1 MSTSQADLD
10 ARVRGREAVDRKL
23 QELGMSRGVTIG
35 RVDWRPNPEL
45 ETPETAADSYYM
57 TVASDSK
64 QAHRTFSAAELADPH
79 IDEDGSPL
87 HEAIEEIAAGLVP
100 DMT

>member
-1 MSTSQADLD
+1 MSISQADLD
-10 ARVRGREAVDRKL
+10 ARVRGRDAIERKL
-23 QELGMSRGVTIG
+23 YELGMSRGVTIG

-45 ETPETAADSYYM
+45 ESPEKAVDSYYM

-64 QAHRTFSAAELADPH
+64 QAHHTFSAAELADPR

-87 HEAIEEIAAGLVP
+87 HEAMEKIAAGLVP
-100 DMT
+100 AMT

>member
-1 MSTSQADLD
+1 MSISQADLD
-10 ARVRGREAVDRKL
+10 ARIRGREAVDRKL

-35 RVDWRPNPEL
+35 RVDWRPNPEM
-45 ETPETAADSYYM
+45 ETPETAAESYYM

>member
-1 MSTSQADLD
+1 MSISQADLD
-10 ARVRGREAVDRKL
+10 ARVRGRNAIDRKL

-45 ETPETAADSYYM
+45 ETPENAADSYYM

-64 QAHRTFSAAELADPH
+64 QAHHTFSAAELADPRV
-79 IDEDGSPL
+79 DEDGSPL
-87 HEAIEEIAAGLVP
+87 HEAMEEIAAGLVP

>member
-1 MSTSQADLD
+1 MSISQADLD
-10 ARVRGREAVDRKL
+10 ARIRGREAVDRKL

-35 RVDWRPNPEL
+35 RVDWRPNPEM
-45 ETPETAADSYYM
+45 ETPEKAAESYYM

-64 QAHRTFSAAELADPH
+64 QAHHTFSAAELADPH
-79 IDEDGSPL
+79 IDEDNGL
-87 HEAIEEIAAGLVP
+87 HEAMEQIVAGLVP